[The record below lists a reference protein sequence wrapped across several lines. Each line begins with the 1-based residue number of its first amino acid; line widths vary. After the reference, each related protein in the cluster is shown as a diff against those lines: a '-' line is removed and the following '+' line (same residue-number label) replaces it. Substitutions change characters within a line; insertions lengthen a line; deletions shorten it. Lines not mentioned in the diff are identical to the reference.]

1 MNKIICM
8 QSGLHT
14 RNCFEELSN
23 YSLNGIK
30 VGNWTWNVGDIATD
44 FSCKLVNLF
53 YYVEKNT
60 WYSST
65 QFLRSW
71 ITTLEKLNVF

>member
-1 MNKIICM
+1 M
-8 QSGLHT
+8 QSSLHT

-30 VGNWTWNVGDIATD
+30 VGNGTQNVGDIATD

-53 YYVEKNT
+53 YHAKKNT
-60 WYSST
+60 
-65 QFLRSW
+65 
-71 ITTLEKLNVF
+71 

>member
-1 MNKIICM
+1 M

-14 RNCFEELSN
+14 RNCFEQLSN

-30 VGNWTWNVGDIATD
+30 VGNGTWNVGDIATD

-53 YYVEKNT
+53 YYAEKNT
-60 WYSST
+60 
-65 QFLRSW
+65 
-71 ITTLEKLNVF
+71 